1 MPSPDYRNDYG
12 NGSRYNGVPAVIPPQ
27 PITVDVTAQSSSSG
41 NEMDGLLDMWR
52 IFAQHKWLILGMSLT
67 GLLISFAFTLPQPP
81 TYRAKATLEIQVFN
95 ENFMGLGHVDPQAGS
110 YSPSDTNIR
119 TYLQVLRSS
128 SLRKEAAARVQRET
142 IPSLPPQEADWLSQL
157 RYAVQRRL
165 DPASVTD
172 PVVAM
177 KNGLNMASSSV
188 DAKNALGTRII
199 EISASSTHPVL
210 VADYVNTLINEFI
223 DQNMSAR
230 LRSMQRTS
238 QWMRSQVE
246 ELRVRLEASEQR
258 LQDFVRGMGG
268 APPVVE
274 ADSQS
279 QFRLLQA
286 EQGLAMTRTERTSR
300 EAMLEAANKA
310 PLDEFV
316 LTPEGASLRPLQARL
331 AEQKKT
337 HDILGEKYTPAHQ
350 KMQQLNADIAATEAA
365 IERERQVVITRLK
378 REVNDAQQREKLA
391 ARAYDRETGSRTVRT
406 DKLMEYNL
414 LKRQVDTDRQ
424 LYQSMLQN
432 VNQAGVAA
440 AVPSN
445 NLRVIDPAEASLRSD
460 DTRTWVINLGIGT
473 FTGLLLAV
481 GWSVFSAKASGQMR
495 QPGEATALLRLP
507 ELGVIPSQTARRR
520 LPFLPRP
527 ATPEPESPGS
537 AVELATWNQ
546 KPSLLAESFR
556 GMRASLFGPHTD
568 LRGPKTIVVTSPGP
582 REGKSTVASNLA
594 ISLAEAHRRV
604 LLIDADL
611 RSPRMHSVFK
621 LANDRGF
628 SNILNEDVPLETYPL
643 APVIQATEVPG
654 LSVLTAG
661 SAELTNLGGMF
672 YSSRLVHL
680 LERLRADFDHVVI
693 DTPPLLLFSD
703 ARVLG
708 RFSDGVLLVLRAGS
722 TYQTNAVAARQR
734 LADDGVPVLGAV
746 LNDWATKA
754 NAGAYGYYYQYQRT
768 S

>member
-1 MPSPDYRNDYG
+1 
-12 NGSRYNGVPAVIPPQ
+12 
-27 PITVDVTAQSSSSG
+27 
-41 NEMDGLLDMWR
+41 
-52 IFAQHKWLILGMSLT
+52 
-67 GLLISFAFTLPQPP
+67 
-81 TYRAKATLEIQVFN
+81 
-95 ENFMGLGHVDPQAGS
+95 
-110 YSPSDTNIR
+110 
-119 TYLQVLRSS
+119 
-128 SLRKEAAARVQRET
+128 
-142 IPSLPPQEADWLSQL
+142 
-157 RYAVQRRL
+157 
-165 DPASVTD
+165 
-172 PVVAM
+172 
-177 KNGLNMASSSV
+177 
-188 DAKNALGTRII
+188 
-199 EISASSTHPVL
+199 
-210 VADYVNTLINEFI
+210 
-223 DQNMSAR
+223 
-230 LRSMQRTS
+230 
-238 QWMRSQVE
+238 
-246 ELRVRLEASEQR
+246 
-258 LQDFVRGMGG
+258 
-268 APPVVE
+268 
-274 ADSQS
+274 
-279 QFRLLQA
+279 
-286 EQGLAMTRTERTSR
+286 
-300 EAMLEAANKA
+300 
-310 PLDEFV
+310 
-316 LTPEGASLRPLQARL
+316 
-331 AEQKKT
+331 
-337 HDILGEKYTPAHQ
+337 
-350 KMQQLNADIAATEAA
+350 
-365 IERERQVVITRLK
+365 
-378 REVNDAQQREKLA
+378 
-391 ARAYDRETGSRTVRT
+391 
-406 DKLMEYNL
+406 
-414 LKRQVDTDRQ
+414 VDTDRQ

-520 LPFLPRP
+520 LPFLPR
-527 ATPEPESPGS
+527 ATAPEPESPGG

-628 SNILNEDVPLETYPL
+628 SNILNEDTPIEAYPL

-722 TYQTNAVAARQR
+722 TYQTNAIAARQR

-746 LNDWATKA
+746 LNDWATKT